1 MTISDPKLSYNP
13 TTLKIVE
20 RRRIILEV
28 LQQKGSADINELSE
42 RLHVSSMTVRRDLKE
57 LAGTGSISIR
67 QGTAVLNDGALRE
80 YNMLVKHDI
89 NIEEKRRIA
98 QKCFEYV
105 SDGDSIFLDAGTT
118 VKELAE
124 LICRCNESVNI
135 LTHSLLAA
143 NALRG
148 INNSR
153 LIMCP
158 VEYRDMSMAFLGAL
172 ADDFIQRF
180 QIDVLFLSTEGVSI
194 SDGLSVVD
202 VADGHA
208 KRIMIEHAKKV
219 VLMADSSKF
228 EKTFFYKIAPVSS
241 IDVIV
246 TDTDLDDSQY
256 EEYQLAGVEV
266 VRV

>member
-1 MTISDPKLSYNP
+1 
-13 TTLKIVE
+13 
-20 RRRIILEV
+20 
-28 LQQKGSADINELSE
+28 
-42 RLHVSSMTVRRDLKE
+42 
-57 LAGTGSISIR
+57 
-67 QGTAVLNDGALRE
+67 
-80 YNMLVKHDI
+80 
-89 NIEEKRRIA
+89 
-98 QKCFEYV
+98 
-105 SDGDSIFLDAGTT
+105 
-118 VKELAE
+118 
-124 LICRCNESVNI
+124 
-135 LTHSLLAA
+135 
-143 NALRG
+143 
-148 INNSR
+148 
-153 LIMCP
+153 
-158 VEYRDMSMAFLGAL
+158 MSMAFLGAL